1 MMSTDILIEFESLIQ
16 EPISISHFVHEGSVL
31 GLGPGLG
38 PGPGQGGGWGWG
50 REGAGAGAGA
60 GTGARGQGLWY
71 LLAVGVSANCRVF
84 TSVFSYPSNSNANVY
99 FPELL
104 NK

>member
-50 REGAGAGAGA
+50 RGWDRGPGSGTLVLAGCGSFSKL
-60 GTGARGQGLWY
+60 QS
-71 LLAVGVSANCRVF
+71 VHKCVF
-84 TSVFSYPSNSNANVY
+84 LPLQF
-99 FPELL
+99 
-104 NK
+104 